1 VEQYKA
7 RISFAALQ
15 PTKSARFP
23 RHAGHKSE
31 DQDHMQLLI
40 RYVAVLRD
48 ERGQAEESLET
59 GAATPRALYHE
70 LSARHG
76 FSLPDTRLQVAVND
90 EFAAWDQPLRDGD
103 QLVFLPP
110 VAGG

>member
-1 VEQYKA
+1 MHV
-7 RISFAALQ
+7 
-15 PTKSARFP
+15 
-23 RHAGHKSE
+23 
-31 DQDHMQLLI
+31 LL
-40 RYVAVLRD
+40 RYVALLRD

-59 GAATPRALYHE
+59 RAATPRALYHD
-70 LSARHG
+70 LRARHG